1 MHRSVCHRGA
11 DMNVKLSRLLVPG
24 LAAVVGGL
32 AGGFVAAAWTAGSV
46 AGDVRGVTR
55 SPMPLDREAEVFDI
69 VDALSELVDR
79 EVEERLR
86 LEDEVDE
93 LRRRLAMATGAPVA
107 SAGETGE
114 QPAAENATE
123 SEGGT
128 RDVAALSPFI
138 DAGFSEDE
146 AGWFRRLQEENAMAR
161 LYLRD
166 RATREG
172 WVNSRRYVEELSAL
186 PGSLTTLRQS
196 MDDDTYARYLY
207 AIGRPN
213 QVRIIGVLPDSAA
226 RQAGLSPGDVVMSYG
241 EDRLYSARTLRGLTR
256 AGEAGELIPVD
267 VLRGDQRIQAWLP
280 RGPMG
285 VTVTAERALPPEG

>member
-1 MHRSVCHRGA
+1 MKVE
-11 DMNVKLSRLLVPG
+11 LSRLLAPG

-32 AGGFVAAAWTAGSV
+32 AGGLVAAAWTEGGA
-46 AGDVRGVTR
+46 AGDLRGAAPNAI
-55 SPMPLDREAEVFDI
+55 SLDREAEVFDI

-93 LRRRLAMATGAPVA
+93 LRRRLAMATGDPVA

-114 QPAAENATE
+114 EPAAENATE

-128 RDVAALSPFI
+128 RAVAALSPFV

-172 WVNSRRYVEELSAL
+172 WVDSRRYVEELSAL

-241 EDRLYSARTLRGLTR
+241 DDRLYSARTLRGLTR
-256 AGEAGELIPVD
+256 AGEAGELVPVD
-267 VLRGDQRIQAWLP
+267 VLRDGQRIQTWLP

-285 VTVTAERALPPEG
+285 VTVTSERALPQAD

>member
-1 MHRSVCHRGA
+1 MKVE
-11 DMNVKLSRLLVPG
+11 LSRLLAPG

-32 AGGFVAAAWTAGSV
+32 AGGLVAAAWTEGGA
-46 AGDVRGVTR
+46 AGDLRGAAPNAI
-55 SPMPLDREAEVFDI
+55 SLDREAEVFDI

-114 QPAAENATE
+114 EPAAENATE

-226 RQAGLSPGDVVMSYG
+226 RQAGLSPGDVVMSYS

-256 AGEAGELIPVD
+256 AGVAGELVPVD
-267 VLRGDQRIQAWLP
+267 VLRDGQRIQAWLP

-285 VTVTAERALPPEG
+285 VTVTSERALPPED

>member
-1 MHRSVCHRGA
+1 
-11 DMNVKLSRLLVPG
+11 MNVELSRLLAPG

-32 AGGFVAAAWTAGSV
+32 AGGLVAAAWTAGSV
-46 AGDVRGVTR
+46 AGEVRGAAR

-114 QPAAENATE
+114 EPAAEDATA

-146 AGWFRRLQEENAMAR
+146 AGWFRRLQEEHAMAR

-256 AGEAGELIPVD
+256 AGVAGELVPVD
-267 VLRGDQRIQAWLP
+267 VLRDGQRIQAWLP

-285 VTVTAERALPPEG
+285 VTVTSERALPPEG

>member
-1 MHRSVCHRGA
+1 
-11 DMNVKLSRLLVPG
+11 MNVKLSRLLVPG

>member
-1 MHRSVCHRGA
+1 
-11 DMNVKLSRLLVPG
+11 MNVELSRLLAPG
-24 LAAVVGGL
+24 LAAVIGGL
-32 AGGFVAAAWTAGSV
+32 AGGLVAAAWTAGGV
-46 AGDVRGVTR
+46 AGDLPGPAPNAISR
-55 SPMPLDREAEVFDI
+55 DREAEVFDI

-107 SAGETGE
+107 SADETGGSGAE
-114 QPAAENATE
+114 QAAADPTE
-123 SEGGT
+123 SGGGM
-128 RDVAALSPFI
+128 REVAALSPFI

-172 WVNSRRYVEELSAL
+172 WVNSRRYFDELSAL
-186 PGSLTTLRQS
+186 PGSHTTLRQS

-256 AGEAGELIPVD
+256 EGVAGELVPVD
-267 VLRGDQRIQAWLP
+267 VLRDGQRIQAWMP

-285 VTVTAERALPPEG
+285 VTVTSERALPPEE

>member
-1 MHRSVCHRGA
+1 MKVE
-11 DMNVKLSRLLVPG
+11 LSGLLALG

-32 AGGFVAAAWTAGSV
+32 AGGLVAATWTAGSV
-46 AGDVRGVTR
+46 AGDLRGPAPNAI
-55 SPMPLDREAEVFDI
+55 SLDREAEVFDI

-114 QPAAENATE
+114 EPAAENATE

-128 RDVAALSPFI
+128 RDVAALTPFI

-146 AGWFRRLQEENAMAR
+146 AGWFRRLQQENAMAR

-172 WVNSRRYVEELSAL
+172 WVNSRRYFEELSAL

-256 AGEAGELIPVD
+256 TGEAGELVPVD
-267 VLRGDQRIQAWLP
+267 VLRDGQRIQAWLP

-285 VTVTAERALPPEG
+285 VTVTSERALPQAD

>member
-1 MHRSVCHRGA
+1 
-11 DMNVKLSRLLVPG
+11 MNVELSRLLAPG

-32 AGGFVAAAWTAGSV
+32 AGGLVAAAWTAGGV
-46 AGDVRGVTR
+46 AGDLREAAPNAI
-55 SPMPLDREAEVFDI
+55 SLDREAEVFDI

-114 QPAAENATE
+114 EPAAENATE

-226 RQAGLSPGDVVMSYG
+226 RQAGLSPGDVVMSYS

-256 AGEAGELIPVD
+256 AGVAGELVPVD
-267 VLRGDQRIQAWLP
+267 VLRDGQRIQAWLP

-285 VTVTAERALPPEG
+285 VTVTSERALPPED